1 MASVDFT
8 PIGKRRPNTKFQ
20 VIRGHNADENRPN
33 YRNLFHTLKDS
44 TNINHDAG
52 DFSFDTTQ
60 EWEND
65 LRKPSPMKRHQKTTR
80 RETVFENVG
89 LGVNQLEELIHRL
102 ESEALSWKIKYKDL
116 LSVVE
121 QMDVDNDMIEANAKL
136 RSQLKLLEERLIK
149 SENNGQ
155 NEKYLLELEHKD
167 KMMHEMVEDMERMER
182 KLNDAD
188 DTDLRHECFELKK
201 KINVYEKKL
210 REYEELTLD
219 KQQQSQE
226 DNQDIKRL
234 KHLIKENDQIHE
246 SELHHLKSLLESAEL
261 KLDVAEREIQSL
273 RENAVN
279 TSNVKRHFHSDLDK
293 LTSDKQELR
302 KQLDGQVK
310 KLQHLQLQLDE
321 AERTNR
327 DLLRQVEHERE
338 KSSKL
343 GIDLRQSNNDNRSLV
358 DKLDKEKERVKD
370 LVNEL
375 HVAQRK
381 IENGKQEHA
390 ELDLLLKE
398 AISKN
403 ARHDHTAIDRANGL
417 QKENAI
423 LQDKVKQ
430 LASHCQDLEAEM
442 DSIKTRFNNKDKVFL
457 KQQTELRTLE
467 EVNLCLVDDHAK
479 LVSANES
486 LSKEVENL
494 KSDLQRCIHEIAD
507 LENHNDI
514 EDEQRVSRLM
524 SNERALKEEVMSLSK
539 LAIQLEDELDRF
551 KEREQSHR
559 ELFDENKDLFDD
571 NKELVRKLKELQR
584 ILEDLGV
591 SSKEELEIFETNVRD
606 RIVAMKNDLKDSDTL
621 VRKLE
626 NELQKSH
633 EEIRFLE
640 GRVVNKEEELRSVE
654 NLLKSEK
661 KEEEE
666 SAVHAYQE
674 FQLKKTREE
683 LNELTEQL
691 RNTKLDRDAEVA
703 KIQNSCNDQVKEL
716 KQQLNDY
723 KSQLSNTIK
732 DYRQL
737 TDKLFEYKTNLKLVG
752 DIERAK
758 YYTNECEYFKQRYR
772 DTTLIARDFK
782 FMYDFAINQIKSS
795 RLKINDDSK
804 LAVVGLYPEY
814 VGGSTKPKPTFKGVA
829 TLVLAAVRLK
839 RRTKFEKSKFKE
851 LNKTRKS
858 LEDARMRF
866 KEKKKPFVVG
876 IKTM

>member
-1 MASVDFT
+1 M
-8 PIGKRRPNTKFQ
+8 
-20 VIRGHNADENRPN
+20 
-33 YRNLFHTLKDS
+33 
-44 TNINHDAG
+44 
-52 DFSFDTTQ
+52 
-60 EWEND
+60 
-65 LRKPSPMKRHQKTTR
+65 
-80 RETVFENVG
+80 
-89 LGVNQLEELIHRL
+89 
-102 ESEALSWKIKYKDL
+102 
-116 LSVVE
+116 
-121 QMDVDNDMIEANAKL
+121 
-136 RSQLKLLEERLIK
+136 
-149 SENNGQ
+149 
-155 NEKYLLELEHKD
+155 
-167 KMMHEMVEDMERMER
+167 
-182 KLNDAD
+182 
-188 DTDLRHECFELKK
+188 
-201 KINVYEKKL
+201 
-210 REYEELTLD
+210 
-219 KQQQSQE
+219 
-226 DNQDIKRL
+226 
-234 KHLIKENDQIHE
+234 
-246 SELHHLKSLLESAEL
+246 
-261 KLDVAEREIQSL
+261 
-273 RENAVN
+273 
-279 TSNVKRHFHSDLDK
+279 
-293 LTSDKQELR
+293 
-302 KQLDGQVK
+302 
-310 KLQHLQLQLDE
+310 
-321 AERTNR
+321 
-327 DLLRQVEHERE
+327 
-338 KSSKL
+338 

-467 EVNLCLVDDHAK
+467 EVNLRLVDDHAK